1 MNDNIEQDVDFQQLI
16 LHEVKYFYDLQ
27 KLRISASNRKVSDTV
42 QLEKKSIEYLDERGT
57 AFSAMER
64 RSLNE
69 IRRLLKH
76 HKMYKWL
83 DEQKGCGPTMSGVI
97 CSTFDIH
104 RASTPSAFWA
114 YAGLHVDQSTG
125 KAVRRKRG
133 EKLNY
138 NPFLKAKLLKV
149 LADCFIKAKSPWTE
163 HYYNYKNRKK
173 NQIVPICEA
182 CNGTGKVKG
191 VKSGDDAGNE
201 NADLN
206 SEGKLVKCKNC
217 NGTGG
222 PAPWGKSDAHRDMA
236 ARRYMIK
243 AFLRELWEQWR
254 IAEGLPVVDTYAEAY
269 LGRRHGD
276 HQGSM
281 HQAGMH

>member
-1 MNDNIEQDVDFQQLI
+1 MEDNNVGEADFQQLI

-27 KLRISASNRKVSDTV
+27 KLRISASNRKVSDSV
-42 QLEKKSIEYLDERGT
+42 QLEKKSIEYLNDRGD
-57 AFSAMER
+57 AFNAMER
-64 RSLNE
+64 KSLSE
-69 IRRLLKH
+69 IKRLLKH
-76 HKMYKWL
+76 HKMHKWL

-104 RASTPSAFWA
+104 RAPTPSAFWA
-114 YAGLHVDQSTG
+114 YAGLHVDSSTG
-125 KAVRRKRG
+125 KSVRRKRG

-149 LADCFIKAKSPWTE
+149 LADCFIKSRSPWTE

-173 NQIVPICEA
+173 NEIVKICEA
-182 CNGTGKVKG
+182 CNGTGKI
-191 VKSGDDAGNE
+191 KSISSGE
-201 NADLN
+201 
-206 SEGKLVKCKNC
+206 SESDVGKATASSGKLVTCKNC

-243 AFLRELWEQWR
+243 AFLRELWKEWR

-281 HQAGMH
+281 HQSMH